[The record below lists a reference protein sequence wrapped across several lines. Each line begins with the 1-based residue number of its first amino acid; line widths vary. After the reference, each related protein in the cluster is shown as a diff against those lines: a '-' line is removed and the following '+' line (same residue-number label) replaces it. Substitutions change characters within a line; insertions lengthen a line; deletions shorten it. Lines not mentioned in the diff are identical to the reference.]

1 MSSPPGSQHG
11 PTPAVC
17 PPAATLH
24 TIAGGRPTPSTHFSP
39 QVLAGTPV
47 RDVRRS
53 CHEVPFDQVK
63 PPHFTAQYRVPPQWL
78 TAARD
83 RGEVPAM
90 FATRPWP
97 HGGAGSAGRRG
108 AAAFLRRGRA
118 GRHDLRPLSSAAAL
132 PGLIRPARPVRC
144 PPPPLSDGRRR
155 FHRTT
160 QISWTQRE
168 FGPARS
174 LTE

>member
-1 MSSPPGSQHG
+1 MPAGRNAAHDSRGPPD
-11 PTPAVC
+11 AVN
-17 PPAATLH
+17 AFFA
-24 TIAGGRPTPSTHFSP
+24 

-63 PPHFTAQYRVPPQWL
+63 PPHFTAQYRVPPQWPA
-78 TAARD
+78 AARD
-83 RGEVPAM
+83 RGEVPTM
-90 FATRPWP
+90 FATR
-97 HGGAGSAGRRG
+97 
-108 AAAFLRRGRA
+108 
-118 GRHDLRPLSSAAAL
+118 
-132 PGLIRPARPVRC
+132 
-144 PPPPLSDGRRR
+144 PLSDGRRR

-160 QISWTQRE
+160 QMSWIQRE

>member
-53 CHEVPFDQVK
+53 CHEVPFDQVE
-63 PPHFTAQYRVPPQWL
+63 PPHFTAQYRVPPQWP

-83 RGEVPAM
+83 RGEVPANV
-90 FATRPWP
+90 ATR
-97 HGGAGSAGRRG
+97 
-108 AAAFLRRGRA
+108 
-118 GRHDLRPLSSAAAL
+118 
-132 PGLIRPARPVRC
+132 
-144 PPPPLSDGRRR
+144 PLSDGRRR

-160 QISWTQRE
+160 QMSWIQRE